1 MSPPDIAAREREL
14 AAIYDNIPGI
24 LFYVAIEPDGDFRFV
39 SMSQAGLVAT
49 GLRREQF
56 VGSLVRH
63 VVPPASREIVL
74 NNYREAI
81 RTRRTVHWREVS
93 EYPAGRRVG
102 QVAVTPLYDSSGV
115 ATHLIGIVHDITEQE
130 RLAEALRA
138 ARDAAHH
145 RELERRAVQ
154 LSRLASD
161 LTLAEQHAREQIAT
175 TLHDGL
181 QQLLV
186 TAALDL
192 DRRLRRDADQGT
204 DADDVLLQVKQQIDE
219 AIAAARSLS
228 LDLFP
233 PVLHTSG
240 LPAALRWLANRTR
253 DKYGI
258 SVDVTAD
265 PDANPG
271 RKDVRTLLFE
281 SVRELLFNAVK
292 HAQVDRVTIH
302 LTLDPENALRILVED
317 SGVGFDPV
325 DLVKRGQTGQLGWGL
340 FSIRERLTLLG
351 GRFEIDSAP
360 GRGSRFCLVSPNASG
375 ATAGTTAGAGRPP
388 ARAE

>member
-1 MSPPDIAAREREL
+1 MSRSEIVAREREL

-24 LFYVAIEPDGDFRFV
+24 VFYVAIEPDGDFRFV
-39 SMSQAGLVAT
+39 SISQAGLAAT
-49 GLRREQF
+49 GMTREQF

-63 VVPPASREIVL
+63 VIPPPSREVVL

-81 RTRRTVHWREVS
+81 RTRRTVRWREVS
-93 EYPAGRRVG
+93 EYPAGRKIG
-102 QVAVTPLYDSSGV
+102 EVAVTPLYDSNGV

-145 RELERRAVQ
+145 RELERRAAQ

-181 QQLLV
+181 QQVLV

-192 DRRLRRDADQGT
+192 DRRIRDDADQGAG
-204 DADDVLLQVKQQIDE
+204 ADEALVQIRGLIDE

-228 LDLFP
+228 LELFP

-240 LPAALRWLANRTR
+240 LPAALRWLANQTQN
-253 DKYGI
+253 KYGI

-265 PDANPG
+265 PVANPG

-292 HAQVDRVTIH
+292 HAHVDRVAIR
-302 LTLDPENALRILVED
+302 LTLDPENLLRILVED
-317 SGVGFDPV
+317 AGVGFDPA
-325 DLVKRGQTGQLGWGL
+325 DLVERGKAGQLGWGL

-351 GRFEIDSAP
+351 GRFEIESAP
-360 GRGSRFCLVSPNASG
+360 GRGSRFCLVSPHARG
-375 ATAGTTAGAGRPP
+375 ATAGAGWPP
-388 ARAE
+388 VRAE